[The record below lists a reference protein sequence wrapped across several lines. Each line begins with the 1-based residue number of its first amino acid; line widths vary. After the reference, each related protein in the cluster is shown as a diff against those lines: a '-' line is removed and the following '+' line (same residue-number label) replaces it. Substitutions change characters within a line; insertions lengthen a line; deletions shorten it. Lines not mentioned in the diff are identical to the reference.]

1 VANIFRTILDRARAL
16 TAPRVSAITPGGWQG
31 IIREPYTGAWQANAE
46 IRPETVIQQPTV
58 FSCFSLIS
66 SDIKKLRLRLVEL
79 DEDGIWR
86 EATNPAFSPVL
97 RKPNRY
103 QTMPQFLESWLLSKL
118 QFGNTYVL
126 KSRDIRGLV
135 TALYVLNPA
144 QVTPLVAPDGAVY
157 YQLKRDELASA
168 FEEETIIPAEELIHD
183 RWMCLFHPLVGISPL
198 YAAAGVATQGLTIQQ
213 NSTAFFANGSQPA
226 GIILIPG
233 GISDEQATRAR
244 DLWKS
249 SHGGANRGSTA
260 VLTHGMTYQPLTQS
274 AVDSQLTEQEK
285 RIVETIAGVLHVPAS
300 FIDASHAPPYGN
312 NEAVVQQYY
321 SQCLQVLMTDLE
333 VCLDEGLGLDTP
345 TGSGTQYGVEFD
357 LDDLVWFDLATK
369 TKAAA
374 DAIGSGAMAP
384 NEARAKYFNL
394 GPVPGG
400 DTPFLQMQYLPLD
413 AVAAG
418 TRPPPKTQAA
428 TPEPMNVPA
437 EDDEVLG

>member
-16 TAPRVSAITPGGWQG
+16 TAPRVSAIAPGGWQG
-31 IIREPYTGAWQANAE
+31 IIREPYMGAWQANAE
-46 IRPETVIQQPTV
+46 IRPETLIQQPTV

-66 SDIKKLRLRLVEL
+66 SDIKKLPPRLVEL
-79 DEDGIWR
+79 DDDGIWR

-103 QTMPQFLESWLLSKL
+103 QTMPQFLESWVLSKL
-118 QFGNTYVL
+118 QYGNTYVL
-126 KSRDIRGLV
+126 KGRDIRGLV
-135 TALYVLNPA
+135 TALHVLNPA
-144 QVTPLVAPDGAVY
+144 QVTPLVAPDGGVY
-157 YQLKRDELASA
+157 YQLKRDELAST
-168 FEEETIIPAEELIHD
+168 FDEEAIIPAEELIHD

-233 GISDEQATRAR
+233 GISDEQAIRAR
-244 DLWKS
+244 DLWKT

-300 FIDASHAPPYGN
+300 FVDASHAPPYGN

-321 SQCLQVLMTDLE
+321 SQCLQVLLTDIE
-333 VCLDEGLGLDTP
+333 VCLDEGLGIDTP

-357 LDDLVWFDLATK
+357 IDDLVWMDTATK

-374 DAIGSGAMAP
+374 DAIGSGAMSP
-384 NEARAKYFNL
+384 NEARQKYFGL
-394 GPVPGG
+394 GPVSGG
-400 DTPFLQMQYLPLD
+400 DSPYLQQQYYSLEELNQRDTIAPTP
-413 AVAAG
+413 A
-418 TRPPPKTQAA
+418 PPPITTAD
-428 TPEPMNVPA
+428 E
-437 EDDEVLG
+437 EDEVVS

>member
-1 VANIFRTILDRARAL
+1 MKIFGWTVSRAVPAQ
-16 TAPRVSAITPGGWQG
+16 PGGWYG
-31 IIREPYTGAWQANAE
+31 VIREPYTGAWQANAE
-46 IRPETVIQQPTV
+46 IRPDTLIQNPTV

-66 SDIKKLRLRLVEL
+66 SDIKKLCLRLVVL
-79 DEDGIWR
+79 DADGIWQ

-103 QTMPQFLESWLLSKL
+103 QTMPQFLESWVLSKL

-126 KSRDIRGLV
+126 KSRDIRGVV
-135 TALYVLNPA
+135 TDLYVLNPLH
-144 QVTPLVAPDGAVY
+144 VTPLVAPDGGVY
-157 YQLKRDELASA
+157 YQLKRDDLSA
-168 FEEETIIPAEELIHD
+168 TFDEDTIVPAEEIIHD

-233 GISDEQATRAR
+233 GISDDQAARAR
-244 DLWKS
+244 DLWKT

-300 FIDASHAPPYGN
+300 FVDASHAPPYGN

-321 SQCLQVLMTDLE
+321 SQCLQVLLNDIE

-357 LDDLVWFDLATK
+357 IDDLVWMDTATK
-369 TKAAA
+369 TKAAS
-374 DAIGSGAMAP
+374 DAIGSGAMSP
-384 NEARAKYFNL
+384 NEARRKYFGL
-394 GPVPGG
+394 GPVDGG
-400 DTPFLQMQYLPLD
+400 DSPYLQQQYYSLEELSARDATTPIAP
-413 AVAAG
+413 
-418 TRPPPKTQAA
+418 
-428 TPEPMNVPA
+428 VPA
-437 EDDEVLG
+437 PTPQPTAVDDQVPA